1 MFYVGWWRT
10 GEVVHISA
18 TAPCTKWCK
27 QYQYLTC
34 VWFIIKCC
42 LGDTLGYTTAS
53 VVAVRVY
60 LPVFLIVTSI
70 GEVMGG
76 E

>member
-1 MFYVGWWRT
+1 MSVC
-10 GEVVHISA
+10 ILIP
-18 TAPCTKWCK
+18 APIVYLRK

-34 VWFIIKCC
+34 LWFIIKCC
-42 LGDTLGYTTAS
+42 LGDTQGYTTAS
-53 VVAVRVY
+53 VVTVRTY

-70 GEVMGG
+70 GEVTGG